1 MDDTTFDAE
10 LKHLGAGLTDAVID
24 SAHYRR
30 ELAGVLQR
38 RFACSRVGLWRIFGG
53 SGERVM
59 RCLARHDAS
68 TGYSPGGEAIHESDY
83 RDYFAKLVSDGVYVA
98 EDTWND
104 PVLAPMCEPY
114 LVPSNVRSL
123 MDAAFTLNGQT
134 FGVVCCEE
142 IGALRQWAAVDVRAL
157 KRAAALVT
165 LHAGRLE
172 RGGAAWWDAQGDGG

>member
-10 LKHLGAGLTDAVID
+10 LKHLGAAFADAAID
-24 SAHYRR
+24 RERYRR
-30 ELAGVLQR
+30 ELAALLQR

-59 RCLARHDAS
+59 RCLARHDAG
-68 TGYSPGGEAIHESDY
+68 TGYSPGGEAIHEHDY
-83 RDYFAKLVSDGVYVA
+83 RAYFSRLVSDGVYVA
-98 EDTWND
+98 EDTWSD

-134 FGVVCCEE
+134 FGVVCCEQ
-142 IGALRQWAAVDVRAL
+142 IGEQRQWTPAEVRLL
-157 KRAAALVT
+157 KRSAALIT
-165 LHAGRLE
+165 LHTARHE
-172 RGGAAWWDAQGDGG
+172 RGEAAWWENLGDVG